1 MDFVAN
7 SIPILP
13 VKALMLKRSRLLL
26 SLLAVLLG
34 LSTSVVGAK
43 DRPNIVLIVADDL
56 GYSDVGFNGCK
67 EIPTPHLDEL
77 AASGV
82 VFTNGYASHPYCS
95 PSRAGLLTGRH
106 QQRFGHE
113 SNPEPDTQWHG
124 EDTPGMP
131 LTETTLADALKEAGY
146 VTGAIGKWHLGD
158 AKPFW
163 PNRRGFDEWFGFSGG
178 GFSYWGDL
186 GKKDPLL
193 GVHRGDD
200 PVDPKTL
207 THLTD
212 DFSTEAVKFIQRHET
227 EPFFLYL
234 AYNAPHAPDHAT
246 RAHLQKTAHIEYGG
260 RAVYGAMVAGM
271 DEGIGRVVD
280 QIRESGLG
288 ENTMIIFYSDN
299 GGRREH
305 AVNFPYRGHKGMLFE
320 GGIRVPFL
328 VSWPGTVRSGMKEES
343 PITALDLFP
352 TALAAAGMDPSQND
366 KLDGQNLLPVLTDA
380 EQRLPKRPLF
390 WRYSMGDDSYGYAV
404 RDGNW
409 KLIDSRYKDRKLLFD
424 LANDPWEREDLA
436 EQHPEQVARLS
447 RMIEDWDARNVPPK
461 WSDAHGVNV
470 RKEENTRNE
479 AVEKASRGERSRPDL
494 DLHSMIEPV
503 PAKAKFIDEDFYI
516 WGGSMVRDS
525 DGICHLFYSRWPR
538 ELGHMAWVTHSEV
551 AHAVSDDPL
560 GPYRF
565 VDVALPAR
573 GKQLWDGLCTHNPTV
588 HEFDGKYYL
597 YHMGNTGDGHATK
610 KLNPIHR
617 NNQRIGVAVA
627 DHPNG
632 PWKRFDEPLIDISED
647 ESASDAL
654 MVSNPSILR
663 RDDGMFVLIYKA
675 VGKNGRIPFGGPV
688 VHLAATSQSP
698 TGPFRKQNKPLFTAP
713 GVDFP
718 AEDPYIWFQDGMCWA
733 IVNDHKGHFN
743 GTGSDSLALFQ
754 SVDGLDWEP
763 ANSPLVTE
771 RIIPWADGTQQPVHR
786 LERPQLYLEDG
797 KPAVLFCAAEETK
810 KKLHSFNVHLPLG
823 QTGD

>member
-163 PNRRGFDEWFGFSGG
+163 PNCRGFDEWFGFSGG

-193 GVHRGDD
+193 GVHRGDE
-200 PVDPKTL
+200 PVDPQTL

-380 EQRLPKRPLF
+380 EQRLPERPLF

-447 RMIEDWDARNVPPK
+447 RMMEAWDARNVPPK

-470 RKEENTRNE
+470 RKEENARNE

-494 DLHSMIEPV
+494 DLHSMIELV

-675 VGKNGRIPFGGPV
+675 VGMNGRIPFGGPV

-754 SVDGLDWEP
+754 SVDGLEWEP
-763 ANSPLVTE
+763 ANSPLVTK

-810 KKLHSFNVHLPLG
+810 EKLHSFNVHLPLG
-823 QTGD
+823 PVQD

>member
-1 MDFVAN
+1 
-7 SIPILP
+7 
-13 VKALMLKRSRLLL
+13 MLKRSRLLL
-26 SLLAVLLG
+26 SLLVGLLG

-106 QQRFGHE
+106 QQRFGHG

-131 LTETTLADALKEAGY
+131 LSETTLADALKEAGY

-186 GKKDPLL
+186 GMKDPLL
-193 GVHRGDD
+193 GVHRGDE

-366 KLDGQNLLPVLTDA
+366 KLDGQNLLPVLTDDK
-380 EQRLPKRPLF
+380 QRLPERPLF

-436 EQHPEQVARLS
+436 AQHPEQVARLS
-447 RMIEDWDARNVPPK
+447 RMMEAWDARNVPPK

-503 PAKAKFIDEDFYI
+503 PAKAKFIDKDFYI

-525 DGICHLFYSRWPR
+525 DGTCHLFYSRWPR
-538 ELGHMAWVTHSEV
+538 GLGHMA
-551 AHAVSDDPL
+551 
-560 GPYRF
+560 
-565 VDVALPAR
+565 
-573 GKQLWDGLCTHNPTV
+573 
-588 HEFDGKYYL
+588 
-597 YHMGNTGDGHATK
+597 
-610 KLNPIHR
+610 
-617 NNQRIGVAVA
+617 
-627 DHPNG
+627 
-632 PWKRFDEPLIDISED
+632 
-647 ESASDAL
+647 
-654 MVSNPSILR
+654 
-663 RDDGMFVLIYKA
+663 
-675 VGKNGRIPFGGPV
+675 
-688 VHLAATSQSP
+688 
-698 TGPFRKQNKPLFTAP
+698 
-713 GVDFP
+713 
-718 AEDPYIWFQDGMCWA
+718 
-733 IVNDHKGHFN
+733 
-743 GTGSDSLALFQ
+743 
-754 SVDGLDWEP
+754 
-763 ANSPLVTE
+763 
-771 RIIPWADGTQQPVHR
+771 
-786 LERPQLYLEDG
+786 
-797 KPAVLFCAAEETK
+797 
-810 KKLHSFNVHLPLG
+810 
-823 QTGD
+823 

>member
-1 MDFVAN
+1 
-7 SIPILP
+7 
-13 VKALMLKRSRLLL
+13 MLKRSRLLL
-26 SLLAVLLG
+26 SLLVVLLG

-131 LTETTLADALKEAGY
+131 LSETTLADALKEAGY

-163 PNRRGFDEWFGFSGG
+163 PNHRGFDEWFGFSGG

-193 GVHRGDD
+193 GVHRGDE

-212 DFSTEAVKFIQRHET
+212 DFSTEAVKFIQRHES

-288 ENTMIIFYSDN
+288 ENTMVIFYSDN

-380 EQRLPKRPLF
+380 EQRLPERPLF

-424 LANDPWEREDLA
+424 LANDPWEREDLT

-447 RMIEDWDARNVPPK
+447 RMMEAWDARNVPPK

-516 WGGSMVRDS
+516 WGGSMVRDC
-525 DGICHLFYSRWPR
+525 DGTCHLFYSRWPR

-573 GKQLWDGLCTHNPTV
+573 GEQLWDGLCTHNPTV

-632 PWKRFDEPLIDISED
+632 PWKRFDEPLIGISED

-754 SVDGLDWEP
+754 SMDGLEWEP

-810 KKLHSFNVHLPLG
+810 EKLHSFNVHLPLG
-823 QTGD
+823 QTGE